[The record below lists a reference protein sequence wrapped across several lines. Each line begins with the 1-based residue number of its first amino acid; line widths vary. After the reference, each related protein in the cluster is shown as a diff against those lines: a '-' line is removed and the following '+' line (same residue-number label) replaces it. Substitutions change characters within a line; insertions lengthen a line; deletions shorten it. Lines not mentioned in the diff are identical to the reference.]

1 MTVRFQTRMKDSP
14 AEKDP
19 ARSGGLIGTLATLG
33 VTPNMVSYAGF
44 AFAIAAAIALAIG
57 AGDPPPWRGDPPAGP
72 SPTAWPLIAAL
83 FLGLSAAADLLDGAL
98 ARGAGLQTRYGALL
112 DSTLDRFGD
121 VALYA
126 GCAIHFAAAGN
137 VTFVALSF
145 LAAAAAVQVSYV
157 KARGENLVSGL
168 GVGFWQRG
176 ERISLLLV
184 GALSGSIPSAL
195 VLLALFPLFTVGRR
209 RGAAR
214 EKIEAADRGEPSPTR
229 PVPRLQPPWQR
240 SRRSAAFWAFCVA
253 LTAAVIA
260 GPWIDPLFAGSRD
273 PLGDLL
279 RARATSELP

>member
-1 MTVRFQTRMKDSP
+1 MKDSS
-14 AEKDP
+14 AETVP
-19 ARSGGLIGTLATLG
+19 ARAGGLIAALANLG

-44 AFAIAAAIALAIG
+44 AFAIAAAIALAMG
-57 AGDPPPWRGDPPAGP
+57 AGDPPPWRGDTSVA
-72 SPTAWPLIAAL
+72 SSASVWPLVAAL

-157 KARGENLVSGL
+157 KARGENLVTGL

-176 ERISLLLV
+176 ERIALLLV
-184 GALSGSIPSAL
+184 GALSGSIASAL

-209 RGAAR
+209 LGTAR
-214 EKIEAADRGEPSPTR
+214 EKIEAADNGQPPPTR

-240 SRRSAAFWAFCVA
+240 SRRSAAFWAFCLA

-260 GPWIDPLFAGSRD
+260 GPSIDPLFAGARD
-273 PLGDLL
+273 PLGEFL
-279 RARATSELP
+279 RARITSELH

>member
-1 MTVRFQTRMKDSP
+1 MKDSS
-14 AEKDP
+14 AETVP
-19 ARSGGLIGTLATLG
+19 ARAGGLIAALANLG

-44 AFAIAAAIALAIG
+44 AFAIAAAIALAMG
-57 AGDPPPWRGDPPAGP
+57 AGDPPPWRGDTSVA
-72 SPTAWPLIAAL
+72 SSASVWPLVAAL

-157 KARGENLVSGL
+157 KARGENLVTGL

-176 ERISLLLV
+176 ERIALLLV
-184 GALSGSIPSAL
+184 GALSGSIASAL

-209 RGAAR
+209 LGTAR
-214 EKIEAADRGEPSPTR
+214 ERIEAADNGQPPPTR

-240 SRRSAAFWAFCVA
+240 SRRSAAFWAFCLA

-260 GPWIDPLFAGSRD
+260 GPSIDPLFAGARD
-273 PLGDLL
+273 PLGEFL
-279 RARATSELP
+279 RARITSELH